1 MATGG
6 VLEIDDKFLKQL
18 KDADEALNKISETS
32 KKMQTNIIGWMQSI
46 NKDGVIPFYEKLQQL
61 EQQQR
66 STSATFENVKGF
78 KRFAQQAKKAADRIN
93 GLLSAI
99 EKTPEFNLEV
109 NLRAK
114 QSSKQYQEDYKKEYR
129 EREALFD
136 EAIKEE
142 EERKRKERKLAEEVA
157 RYEIEQEQKVFN
169 QRRQAEA
176 DMRAIEQ
183 RNHEQRQREY
193 EEMFRA
199 LDKQA
204 QKESQMRAANYAR
217 IQRSGDTSNQA
228 IAGYNRLYSDK
239 GVQSLNNMNT
249 VLHQL
254 QEAQNKLNLRTD
266 EGKRKYKELGKKIQK
281 IQGDINKATDA
292 NDKFKKS
299 QSRLLNTTDQLQR
312 KLALLFS
319 VSAIQGYLS
328 KLVEVRKELE
338 RQQKALAIIIQNK
351 DEADKLWNQTIQLA
365 LKSPFQVKELITYTK
380 QLAAYRIETDKLH
393 DTTKR
398 LADVSAGLGVDM
410 QRLILAY
417 GQIRAAKYL
426 RGTELRQLTEAGIP
440 MLEELAT
447 YLSEMEQ
454 RAISAGDVFEMI
466 SKRLV
471 TFEDVEAVFRRMT
484 DEGGVFYE
492 MQEKQSNTLYGK
504 ISNLHD
510 AIDLM
515 LNDIGKSNDGLMKSG
530 VDFARSVVDNWKE
543 VAFSLEKVVLALTG
557 AKFASLAYNL
567 GIKKITTSTLW
578 YNDALK
584 AKIGASIQDIRTL
597 TWQEAKIF
605 GVTRA
610 QYAAAKA
617 TMFFQGALRGLWTM
631 TKWTFLTVAIG
642 LLLEFWRRATQ
653 ASRAAEELKENLN
666 SILVEDFVAFEG
678 KVENFTNLATR
689 LGELNAGTLERKEI
703 IGKLNSEYGEFLNFT
718 VTELTTTKQ
727 LVEAYD
733 EVVKKMKEKSALQSF
748 EKGVATIEES
758 YGNALKEAKE
768 DFYELFEGTSI
779 KAAKYSDKEGLV
791 PTKKEID
798 DIYNLLQAKISSL
811 NIDAMDSLSEQAD
824 IISQIISDYYGKE
837 YFLSRD
843 WGQSI
848 ELMEIL
854 IDKKKKEEELQES
867 INAQYKDVLKSR
879 EANVE
884 LEKLQAEYAVKR
896 KQQAEDSA
904 KSEFERKKILQQ
916 LADEEQIATINLKVK
931 FGEMSKHE
939 ADEQIKAIKEWETEL
954 TKSINDE
961 LTENVTVGK
970 EFSKI
975 TKEMT
980 ELGDTMNKQFVGN
993 VDLLNRNIIPAIKLA
1008 EKGWKDVG
1016 DGIAT
1021 VFSSSYGVK
1030 NKEGK
1035 EVEILVTP
1043 ILPDGT
1049 VLSQEE
1055 LENYIDTELS
1065 GAEDILKADTKGVV
1079 ISVGVSPEA
1088 GEQLHVLQEQY
1099 YNLKQEALS
1108 AEETLSKVLI
1118 SRDTQKTKGTSEYLK
1133 EIKSS
1138 WETQNAIVAD
1148 LISLKSAG
1156 VKIND
1161 KELKQAL
1168 ELESLY
1174 REAANILGLEI
1185 EAKESLSEQSRQEIN
1200 NLIESEKHHI
1210 TIEQAYRGTA
1220 EIVKDLQNQE
1230 KKYISIID
1238 ELEERKK
1245 NGLTIDEEKLRLT
1258 IEDYLWTK
1266 KKLDLIDKTAKTP
1279 ISSERAT
1286 EINAKLDELHR
1297 ISGVDL
1303 GKDEVT
1309 LLSEANSEKDK
1320 AIAREKQL
1328 LAMKERGNTVTQE
1341 ELNKAKT
1348 EIEQWTLRW
1357 KLLGGTETEKKTTGG
1372 RTNSLY
1378 DERIKVID
1386 DMVKKYEELRKL
1398 FGEDEAIAGAFEAYK
1413 DAFAD
1418 AYKDISWVDKNVKTM
1433 TPEQFVNKVLNFPD
1447 KNKIVEFLD
1456 TLSKEPMK
1464 AFEKIKVELA
1474 KGEYVYEMRVDAKT
1488 DTDDAL
1494 KQQIEGMFSDYELS
1508 LDLEK
1513 LDFPPDL
1520 AKQLFNLDT
1529 MDLESLRKNLE
1540 QLRPQFVGKD
1550 MEKEYE
1556 EYLKKISEMEDKEQ
1570 MERLKKYSQYLVKGM
1585 NERVKLKYEEAK
1597 QLAEIESLNYTP
1609 EQEKIIKDSVR
1620 EETQKKMDKLDWED
1634 FKNSEVYIR
1643 IFQDLERVSTKTLKT
1658 MRDKLVQM
1666 KGQLKNL
1673 DPTEVKAIVD
1683 ALAKY
1688 DEEISKRNPYKTATL
1703 GIGKYFKALSDT
1715 KKLEKKLLEGQQT
1728 EESLNKRFTDRSE
1741 ELGEEEAKLKAMEK
1755 SGKVGEVDLKQQRDK
1770 VSLLQQQVADLQEQ
1784 LTLQKKLNGET
1795 GQSLDDAKNF
1805 RASFTGSWS
1814 EIGSDI
1820 SNAASAL
1827 PQMAADVEN
1836 VFGAMDA
1843 RTKDT
1848 IESISEI
1855 GNGVGSAIQGIA
1867 SENYIQAAA
1876 GVLQAI
1882 GGIAAIGD
1890 KKKERQI
1897 QREKEKV
1904 EELQR
1909 AYEKLEEV
1917 ISYSYNIDEINS
1929 NYGAAK
1935 KNLEDQIKSTQEMRR
1950 LEEDKKKTDQAKIK
1964 EYTQQIEEYE
1974 KQLQELEYER
1984 INQLG
1989 GIAGGDAIKS
1999 ASENFVNAW
2008 VDAFKETGD
2017 GLSGLEE
2024 QFDEVFMNLVKK
2036 QVLGRGV
2043 DKMLEPLFANLDGM
2057 LKDGAMDAQEYEDF
2071 NKEWNSLSPQI
2082 NEFLTKM
2089 VNDLGIADDITK
2101 KTGELSGLQSGI
2113 QGITEDQADILAA
2126 YWSSVRFIVSNIE
2139 QKFADY
2145 ARQMLGSDATANPI
2159 LGELKEHT
2167 RILNDIDEKLGSI
2180 IGYSGGA
2187 HVKTYLM
2194 SQ

>member
-93 GLLSAI
+93 GLISAI

-254 QEAQNKLNLRTD
+254 QDAQRKLNLNTDEGKRKYEELEKKIRRVKKSLTEATTSSDSFNRALKVSQIKKFGDTSKQAIAAYDRLYGSKGVQSLNNMNTVLHQLQEAQNKLNLRTD

-299 QSRLLNTTDQLQR
+299 QSRLLNTTGQLQR

-319 VSAIQGYLS
+319 VSALIGYMN
-328 KLVEVRKELE
+328 KLVAVRKEFELQHKSLQIILQSKE
-338 RQQKALAIIIQNK
+338 EANKIWQQTQ
-351 DEADKLWNQTIQLA
+351 QLA
-365 LKSPFQVKELITYTK
+365 LVSPFSIRELIGYTK

-393 DTTKR
+393 KTTKM
-398 LADVSAGLGVDM
+398 LADVSAGVGVDM

-417 GQIRAAKYL
+417 GQVRAASFL
-426 RGTELRQLTEAGIP
+426 RATELRQFTEAGVP
-440 MLEELAT
+440 LLEELAAS
-447 YLSEMEQ
+447 LSEVHG
-454 RAISAGDVFEMI
+454 RFLSVGDVMEMI
-466 SKRLV
+466 SKRQV
-471 TFEDVEAVFRRMT
+471 AFKNVEEVFQKMT
-484 DEGGVFYE
+484 GQGGVFYK
-492 MQEKQSNTLYGK
+492 MQEQQAQTIFGLQSNLK
-504 ISNLHD
+504 D
-510 AIDLM
+510 AIDM
-515 LNDIGKSNDGLMKSG
+515 MYNDIGQSNEGFIKAVLNGMIKIVKNWRELKNIVGSTFTMSLFGGAGAGLAKIIKMLMDAKAKAGGLRAMLASIG
-530 VDFARSVVDNWKE
+530 KIGWVGIISA
-543 VAFSLEKVVLALTG
+543 VAGLVTYLAL
-557 AKFASLAYNL
+557 AREESDKLQEEIQRIEKEMSSSL
-567 GIKKITTSTLW
+567 
-578 YNDALK
+578 
-584 AKIGASIQDIRTL
+584 
-597 TWQEAKIF
+597 QEAITGF
-605 GVTRA
+605 RDLANVIRS
-610 QYAAAKA
+610 A
-617 TMFFQGALRGLWTM
+617 TTAYSEKNQAFEEMKRRYSDILPDIMLEVSYIKQMASNYNEANEALRSYYNN
-631 TKWTFLTVAIG
+631 KAREQKKSIIDSNFLEQEMG
-642 LLLEFWRRATQ
+642 
-653 ASRAAEELKENLN
+653 
-666 SILVEDFVAFEG
+666 LVEDFMDIFNDRLFYLDPAKNKQFSFVEYWGGDETVVRRSLNMFLDDLKKG
-678 KVENFTNLATR
+678 KVTANKILSEMQNRLAEYYGVTD
-689 LGELNAGTLERKEI
+689 ETFKKF
-703 IGKLNSEYGEFLNFT
+703 KLNPRLLFPVEDAEKFASEYKKQIASIEGLPSSTFKEHTISTVHDVVNQKYQERLEVVSQINAELSAAYEATKDLHTDEAKNLMLKTNEIDKKLKELYSKAGLDAPDSFAGIIDSAYSIKEEMDAVGVGARRAFLNGFT
-718 VTELTTTKQ
+718 KGSIIEDSPEATTYV
-727 LVEAYD
+727 L
-733 EVVKKMKEKSALQSF
+733 SPLFSNF
-748 EKGVATIEES
+748 EEFI
-758 YGNALKEAKE
+758 
-768 DFYELFEGTSI
+768 
-779 KAAKYSDKEGLV
+779 
-791 PTKKEID
+791 KKEI
-798 DIYNLLQAKISSL
+798 QKIEGGDL
-811 NIDAMDSLSEQAD
+811 
-824 IISQIISDYYGKE
+824 K
-837 YFLSRD
+837 
-843 WGQSI
+843 QSI
-848 ELMEIL
+848 MSLLYHVGGEDGM
-854 IDKKKKEEELQES
+854 
-867 INAQYKDVLKSR
+867 
-879 EANVE
+879 NVF
-884 LEKLQAEYAVKR
+884 
-896 KQQAEDSA
+896 D
-904 KSEFERKKILQQ
+904 
-916 LADEEQIATINLKVK
+916 
-931 FGEMSKHE
+931 
-939 ADEQIKAIKEWETEL
+939 
-954 TKSINDE
+954 
-961 LTENVTVGK
+961 
-970 EFSKI
+970 
-975 TKEMT
+975 
-980 ELGDTMNKQFVGN
+980 
-993 VDLLNRNIIPAIKLA
+993 NI
-1008 EKGWKDVG
+1008 
-1016 DGIAT
+1016 
-1021 VFSSSYGVK
+1021 
-1030 NKEGK
+1030 
-1035 EVEILVTP
+1035 
-1043 ILPDGT
+1043 
-1049 VLSQEE
+1049 
-1055 LENYIDTELS
+1055 
-1065 GAEDILKADTKGVV
+1065 
-1079 ISVGVSPEA
+1079 
-1088 GEQLHVLQEQY
+1088 
-1099 YNLKQEALS
+1099 
-1108 AEETLSKVLI
+1108 
-1118 SRDTQKTKGTSEYLK
+1118 
-1133 EIKSS
+1133 
-1138 WETQNAIVAD
+1138 
-1148 LISLKSAG
+1148 
-1156 VKIND
+1156 
-1161 KELKQAL
+1161 
-1168 ELESLY
+1168 
-1174 REAANILGLEI
+1174 
-1185 EAKESLSEQSRQEIN
+1185 
-1200 NLIESEKHHI
+1200 
-1210 TIEQAYRGTA
+1210 
-1220 EIVKDLQNQE
+1220 
-1230 KKYISIID
+1230 
-1238 ELEERKK
+1238 
-1245 NGLTIDEEKLRLT
+1245 
-1258 IEDYLWTK
+1258 
-1266 KKLDLIDKTAKTP
+1266 
-1279 ISSERAT
+1279 
-1286 EINAKLDELHR
+1286 
-1297 ISGVDL
+1297 
-1303 GKDEVT
+1303 
-1309 LLSEANSEKDK
+1309 
-1320 AIAREKQL
+1320 
-1328 LAMKERGNTVTQE
+1328 
-1341 ELNKAKT
+1341 
-1348 EIEQWTLRW
+1348 
-1357 KLLGGTETEKKTTGG
+1357 
-1372 RTNSLY
+1372 LY
-1378 DERIKVID
+1378 DESMSIADYRKVVEEEYNRMADAVEKYKTAVAAAKTAEEKEDINRVHDAKTMEKYEKVIMPKMKQLGD
-1386 DMVKKYEELRKL
+1386 YLGVDWKKGGKKGQDSPYPERIRVINELVKKYKELRETV
-1398 FGEDEAIAGAFEAYK
+1398 GDEEAINNAFLAFK

-1418 AYKDISWVDKNVKTM
+1418 AYKGTKWGGDAVKKMSAQEFM
-1433 TPEQFVNKVLNFPD
+1433 TNILNFPNKDAVVLFFDDLAKTAEREQD
-1447 KNKIVEFLD
+1447 KIAVQ
-1456 TLSKEPMK
+1456 
-1464 AFEKIKVELA
+1464 LA
-1474 KGEYVYEMRVDAKT
+1474 KGEYVYEMKVEAKT

-1529 MDLESLRKNLE
+1529 MDLESLRKNIE
-1540 QLRPQFVGKD
+1540 KLRPSFVGKN

-1556 EYLKKISEMEDKEQ
+1556 EYLKKVSEMEDKAQ
-1570 MERLKKYSQYLVKGM
+1570 LERLKKYSKYLVKGM

-1597 QLAEIESLNYTP
+1597 RLADIESLNYTP

-1658 MRDKLVQM
+1658 MRNKLLQM

-1673 DPTEVKAIVD
+1673 DPTEVKVIVESLEKLD
-1683 ALAKY
+1683 SA
-1688 DEEISKRNPYKTATL
+1688 ISKRNPYKTAFL
-1703 GIGKYFKALSDT
+1703 GIGKYFEALKNV
-1715 KKLEKKLLEGQQT
+1715 KKLEKDLLEGKEKEDRIQDNLT
-1728 EESLNKRFTDRSE
+1728 AFSSMLGDEEQ
-1741 ELGEEEAKLKAMEK
+1741 KLKTLEK
-1755 SGKVGEVDLKQQRDK
+1755 STNTSET
-1770 VSLLQQQVADLQEQ
+1770 DLQLQREIVEWYRLQVTELEKQ
-1784 LTLQKKLNGET
+1784 LNIQQKLNGKTSE
-1795 GQSLDDAKNF
+1795 GLSDAEKY
-1805 RASFTGSWS
+1805 RATFTGSWS
-1814 EIGSDI
+1814 DIGSDI

-1827 PQMAADVEN
+1827 PQMAADIEN

-1843 RTKDT
+1843 GTKDT

-1867 SENYIQAAA
+1867 SGNYIQAAA

-1882 GGIAAIGD
+1882 GGIVAIGD
-1890 KKKERQI
+1890 KKKERAI
-1897 QREKEKV
+1897 QREIEKV
-1904 EELQR
+1904 KDLQR
-1909 AYEKLEEV
+1909 EYEKLEEV
-1917 ISYSYNIDEINS
+1917 ISYSYNIDAINS
-1929 NYGAAK
+1929 NYDAAK

-1964 EYTQQIEEYE
+1964 EYTQQIEDYQ

-1989 GIAGGDAIKS
+1989 GIAGGDAVKS

-2008 VDAFKETGD
+2008 IDAFKETGD

-2082 NEFLTKM
+2082 NDFLTKM

-2139 QKFADY
+2139 QKFTEY
-2145 ARQMLGSDATANPI
+2145 ARQMLGSDANANPI

-2167 RILNDIDEKLGSI
+2167 RILNDIDDKLGSI

>member
-6 VLEIDDKFLKQL
+6 VLEIDAKFLKQL
-18 KDADEALNKISETS
+18 KDADNALNKISETS
-32 KKMQTNIIGWMQSI
+32 RKMQTNIIGWMQSI
-46 NKDGVIPFYEKLQQL
+46 NKDGVMPFYEKLQQL
-61 EQQQR
+61 EQQYR
-66 STSATFENVKGF
+66 STSSTFEDVKGF
-78 KRFAQQAKKAADRIN
+78 KRFAQQAKRAADRIN
-93 GLLSAI
+93 GLISAI

-114 QSSKQYQEDYKKEYR
+114 QSSKQYQEEYKKEYR

-136 EAIKEE
+136 KAIKEE

-169 QRRQAEA
+169 RRRQAEA

-183 RNHEQRQREY
+183 RNHKQRQREY
-193 EEMFRA
+193 EEMFRE

-217 IQRSGDTSNQA
+217 IQRSGDTSKQA

-239 GVQSLNNMNT
+239 GVQSLNNMNK

-254 QEAQNKLNLRTD
+254 QDAQNKLNLRTE
-266 EGKRKYKELGKKIQK
+266 EGKRKYDELQKKIKKIQE
-281 IQGDINKATDA
+281 DINKATQA

-365 LKSPFQVKELITYTK
+365 LKSPFQVKELITYTE

-515 LNDIGKSNDGLMKSG
+515 LNDIGKSNDGLMKGG
-530 VDFARSVVDNWKE
+530 VDFARKLVDNWKE
-543 VAFSLEKVVLALTG
+543 VS
-557 AKFASLAYNL
+557 
-567 GIKKITTSTLW
+567 I
-578 YNDALK
+578 ALK
-584 AKIGASIQDIRTL
+584 AVALYLTASKVAMFLYARGTKVANDQTLWFNKSIKANIASIMMHI
-597 TWQEAKIF
+597 
-605 GVTRA
+605 
-610 QYAAAKA
+610 
-617 TMFFQGALRGLWTM
+617 RGLTLATVKTKGLAFAQKAWAAVITRVGVAIKGLASLLTSLAPFAIFMGLTDLYRIM
-631 TKWTFLTVAIG
+631 TK
-642 LLLEFWRRATQ
+642 

-666 SILVEDFVAFEG
+666 SILVEDSVALEG

-718 VTELTTTKQ
+718 VTELTTTKK

-758 YGNALKEAKE
+758 YGTVLKEAKE
-768 DFYELFEGTSI
+768 DFYELFEGSSI
-779 KAAKYSDKEGLV
+779 KAAQYSDKEGII

-848 ELMEIL
+848 ELIDIL

-931 FGEMSKHE
+931 FGEMSQHE

-954 TKSINDE
+954 TKAINDE
-961 LTENVTVGK
+961 LTENITVGK

-1065 GAEDILKADTKGVV
+1065 GAEDILKADTKGLV

-1088 GEQLHVLQEQY
+1088 GEQLHAMQEQY

-1138 WETQNAIVAD
+1138 WETQNTIVAD

-1156 VKIND
+1156 VKINE
-1161 KELKQAL
+1161 KELTQAL
-1168 ELESLY
+1168 KLENLY
-1174 REAANILGLEI
+1174 REAENTLGLEI

-1230 KKYISIID
+1230 KKYVAIIE

-1245 NGLTIDEEKLRLT
+1245 NGLVIDEEKLRIT

-1279 ISSERAT
+1279 ISSERAG
-1286 EINAKLDELHR
+1286 EINAKLDESHR

-1328 LAMKERGNTVTQE
+1328 LAMRKQGNTVTKK
-1341 ELNKAKT
+1341 ELELAKT

-1433 TPEQFVNKVLNFPD
+1433 TPEQFVEKVLNFPD
-1447 KNKIVEFLD
+1447 KNKIVKFLD

-1474 KGEYVYEMRVDAKT
+1474 KGEYVYEMRIDAKT

-1520 AKQLFNLDT
+1520 AKQLFSLDT
-1529 MDLESLRKNLE
+1529 MDLESLRKNIE
-1540 QLRPQFVGKD
+1540 KLRPQFVGKN

-1556 EYLKKISEMEDKEQ
+1556 EYLKKVSEMEDKAQ
-1570 MERLKKYSQYLVKGM
+1570 LERLKKYSKYLVKGM

-1597 QLAEIESLNYTP
+1597 QLAVIESLNYTP

-1658 MRDKLVQM
+1658 LRDKLVQM

-1688 DEEISKRNPYKTATL
+1688 DAEISKRNPYKTATL
-1703 GIGKYFKALSDT
+1703 GIGQYFKALSDT

-1770 VSLLQQQVADLQEQ
+1770 VSLLQKQVADLQEQ
-1784 LTLQKKLNGET
+1784 LKLQKKLNGET

-1805 RASFTGSWS
+1805 KASFTGSWA

-1827 PQMAADVEN
+1827 PQMAADIEN

-1843 RTKDT
+1843 GTKDT

-1867 SENYIQAAA
+1867 SGNYIQAAA

-1882 GGIAAIGD
+1882 SGIAAIGD

-1909 AYEKLEEV
+1909 AYERLEEV

-1929 NYGAAK
+1929 NYDAAK

-1950 LEEDKKKTDQAKIK
+1950 LEEDKKKTDQSKIK
-1964 EYTQQIEEYE
+1964 EYTRQIEDYQ
-1974 KQLQELEYER
+1974 KQLQELEDER

-2008 VDAFKETGD
+2008 IDAFKETGD

-2043 DKMLEPLFANLDGM
+2043 DKMLEPLYANLEGM

-2071 NKEWNSLSPQI
+2071 NKQWNSLSPQI
-2082 NEFLTKM
+2082 DEFLTKM
-2089 VNDLGIADDITK
+2089 INDLGIADDITK

-2139 QKFADY
+2139 QKFTDY
-2145 ARQMLGSDATANPI
+2145 ARQMLGTDLNANPI
-2159 LGELKEHT
+2159 LNELKEHT
-2167 RILNDIDEKLGSI
+2167 RILDSIDSKLESI
-2180 IGYSGGA
+2180 IGHSGGA

-2194 SQ
+2194 S